1 MKVAR
6 SKKSNAMKKST
17 DSKNPGLFGF
27 TFDKKLFNKGTMVKA
42 RGGGMARNKP
52 TKLY

>member
-1 MKVAR
+1 MR
-6 SKKSNAMKKST
+6 ERRGERGSGGFKSF
-17 DSKNPGLFGF
+17 L
-27 TFDKKLFNKGTMVKA
+27 NKFILGPKTQLRAGKMVKA